1 MMSELDLEL
10 AKQDLDELGYAV
22 FENFIPPD
30 WLAELQSATER
41 QFQLEGDQ
49 AGSEFRQE
57 EGSRRLANLVN
68 KGEVF
73 RRVVVEPRLLE
84 LVGLVIPS
92 GFKLSS
98 LNVRSANPHNGSG
111 QPLHADM
118 GAVADEHGFWVC
130 NSVWML
136 DDFTEENG
144 PLRVVPGSHHW
155 GKTPQ
160 ETLEDP
166 AAPHS
171 DEVILTGRA
180 GTVVVMNAHCWHGG
194 QANRTDRPRTA
205 LHAFFSRRDK
215 PQQQYQKRLIA
226 PELQQTFSPEL
237 REVLALDDPLND
249 EVTAKSERMSGFLR
263 G

>member
-1 MMSELDLEL
+1 MLDVRLDQ
-10 AKQDLDELGYAV
+10 AKQEFDELGYAV
-22 FENFIPPD
+22 FENFIPPG
-30 WLAELQSATER
+30 WLAELQAATAR
-41 QFQLEGDQ
+41 QFQIEGEQ

-73 RRVVVEPRLLE
+73 QRVVVEPRLLGLVE
-84 LVGLVIPS
+84 LVISG

-98 LNVRSANPHNGSG
+98 LNVRSANPHNGIG

-118 GAVADEHGFWVC
+118 GAVADERGFWVC

-136 DDFTEENG
+136 DDFTADNG

-155 GKTPQ
+155 GQTPQ

-166 AAPHS
+166 SAPHP
-171 DEVILTGRA
+171 EEAILTGKA

-215 PQQQYQKRLIA
+215 PQQQYQKRLID

-237 REVLALDDPLND
+237 RAVLALDDPLND
-249 EVTAKSERMSGFLR
+249 EVTANSERMTGFLKS
-263 G
+263 

>member
-1 MMSELDLEL
+1 MLDLEEKKRQL
-10 AKQDLDELGYAV
+10 NELGY
-22 FENFIPPD
+22 FILPDFIPPD
-30 WLAELQSATER
+30 WLAELQEATER

-49 AGSEFRQE
+49 AGSEFRME

-73 RRVVVEPRLLE
+73 RQIVVKPRLLE
-84 LVGLVIPS
+84 LVGLVLPG

-98 LNVRSANPHNGSG
+98 LNARSANPHNGTA
-111 QPLHADM
+111 QPLHSDM
-118 GAVADEHGFWVC
+118 GAVADGNGFWVC

-136 DDFTEENG
+136 DDFTEQNG

-155 GKTPQ
+155 GRTPQ
-160 ETLEDP
+160 ETLDDP
-166 AAPHS
+166 AAPHP
-171 DEVILTGRA
+171 DEVILTGKA
-180 GTVVVMNAHCWHGG
+180 GTVIVMNAHCWHGG

-215 PQQQYQKRLIA
+215 PQQQYQKRLIDA
-226 PELQQTFSPEL
+226 ELQATFSPEL

-249 EVTAKSERMSGFLR
+249 EVTAKAERMTGFLKE
-263 G
+263 

>member
-1 MMSELDLEL
+1 MFELDFNG
-10 AKQDLDELGYAV
+10 AKRDLDELGYAV
-22 FENFIPPD
+22 FEDFISPG
-30 WLAELQSATER
+30 WLTELQEATAR
-41 QFQLEGDQ
+41 QFQLEGEQ
-49 AGSEFRQE
+49 AGSEFRLE

-84 LVGLVIPS
+84 LVGLVIPG

-144 PLRVVPGSHHW
+144 PLRVVPGSHRW

-160 ETLEDP
+160 DVLKDP
-166 AAPHS
+166 AASHP
-171 DEVILTGRA
+171 DEVVLTGHA

-194 QANRTDRPRTA
+194 QANQTDRPRTA

-215 PQQQYQKRLIA
+215 PQQQYQKRLVD

-237 REVLALDDPLND
+237 RKVLALDDPLND
-249 EVTAKSERMSGFLR
+249 EVTANSEQLSGFLKS
-263 G
+263 